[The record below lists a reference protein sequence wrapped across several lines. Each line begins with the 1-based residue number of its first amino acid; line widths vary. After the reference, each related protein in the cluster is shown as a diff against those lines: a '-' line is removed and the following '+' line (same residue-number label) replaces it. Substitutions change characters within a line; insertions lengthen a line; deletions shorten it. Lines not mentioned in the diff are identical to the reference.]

1 MKEAL
6 LRESQSPN
14 GVKVHFI
21 DAYLDELSI
30 VGQIRISN
38 SLMHSA
44 RSLPSYTGYSWGAFE
59 AIVDPSPFVPEE
71 TIEEQKTKVGGSDLH
86 EEETSKNDM
95 MWRKTVSK
103 KKTALDKYHSRKDD
117 VSDEGEQVD
126 SGPLLQFD
134 CKAVADRLLELTNR
148 KNIPP
153 FDRKCL
159 SKLIKKF
166 QDLPEREGPSTS
178 PAYGDDCP
186 ATPPQGG
193 KPEKK
198 KRKSSRLD
206 LYDSSTQKT
215 AILKKRKKV
224 RDVRLGGAQ
233 RSQLIQVLW
242 SSGALSSLKK
252 LRMEKNFVKCDTLF
266 SPKPPFFRKAK
277 SSAATTSPGPALQP
291 NRTPSSSK
299 KVTFRLNRNTTTE
312 FKKTGKSILV
322 SHMGPSQVAF
332 NPEQRLLHWVLE
344 TPMSSPASTPWGPGS
359 R

>member
-1 MKEAL
+1 
-6 LRESQSPN
+6 
-14 GVKVHFI
+14 
-21 DAYLDELSI
+21 
-30 VGQIRISN
+30 
-38 SLMHSA
+38 MHSA

-134 CKAVADRLLELTNR
+134 C
-148 KNIPP
+148 
-153 FDRKCL
+153 
-159 SKLIKKF
+159 
-166 QDLPEREGPSTS
+166 
-178 PAYGDDCP
+178 
-186 ATPPQGG
+186 G